1 MNETSITLT
10 LNDRDEALPLFGS
23 RDQNLRAIRE
33 ALGVRLIARGDT
45 LQIEGS
51 EGQTEQAERV
61 FQQLRQMLRQ
71 QGKISPEDVRT
82 VLDVV
87 DAVLFAAPVA
97 YLWLRTDGWPLHQR

>member
-1 MNETSITLT
+1 MSDTSITLT
-10 LNDRDEALPLFGS
+10 LEDRDEALPLFGS

-33 ALGVRLIARGDT
+33 ALGVKLIARGDT

-51 EGQTEQAERV
+51 EAQTEQAERV

-71 QGKISPEDVRT
+71 SGKISPEDVRT

-87 DAVLFAAPVA
+87 QHGNDHLSSLACGV
-97 YLWLRTDGWPLHQR
+97 